1 MQQVN
6 ADVSVRPAIA
16 GDEAAI
22 TTVQVAAWR
31 LAHADVLGAGV
42 LDLLDERAMTASW
55 RAAIIAPPG
64 PDHRVLVACAGPRVV
79 GFAAVAPIAADRAE
93 EAPGGLLVSL
103 EVDPTDQRAGH
114 GSRLLAAVVDLLRT
128 DGADQ
133 LSTWVLTGDEARKQF
148 YREAGLGPDG
158 AERTLSAGRAPDG
171 RAVTEARWS
180 ALI

>member
-16 GDEAAI
+16 GDEAII
-22 TTVQVAAWR
+22 TAVQVAAWR
-31 LAHADVLGAGV
+31 LAHAEVLGAGV

-55 RAAIIAPPG
+55 RVAITAPPG
-64 PDHRVLVACAGPRVV
+64 PGYRVLVACDGPRVV
-79 GFAAVAPIAADRAE
+79 GFAAVAPIAADTAE
-93 EAPGGLLVSL
+93 EAPGGLLISL
-103 EVDPTDQRAGH
+103 EVEPTDQRAGH

-133 LSTWVLTGDEARKQF
+133 LATWVLAGDEAREQF

-158 AERTLSAGRAPDG
+158 AVRTLSAGPAPDG
-171 RAVTEARWS
+171 REVTEVRWS